1 MIELV
6 EVRTV
11 TGDLLSLPLEDVE
24 TGLLVV
30 DIDGLDP
37 VEVTISSSEFAS
49 MDGAQYQSSRRATRD
64 ITFKFRMEPDYL
76 LETVRD
82 LRKKLY
88 DYFMPKSSV
97 DLRFYLADGLIVD
110 ISGRV
115 KNFSAPLFTS
125 DPQATIVI
133 ECFNPD
139 FSENS
144 PVEISGETVS
154 STANTAIDYPG
165 TVQTGFVFTM
175 NVNRSLSEFSL
186 YLQTPDD
193 TISTIDFAANLEDG
207 DVLTISTVRGDKY
220 VKLNRAGVENSL
232 LYGMSS
238 QSTWPFLMPG
248 ENEIRVYSEGDPI
261 PYTVTY
267 TSRYGGL

>member
-1 MIELV
+1 
-6 EVRTV
+6 
-11 TGDLLSLPLEDVE
+11 
-24 TGLLVV
+24 
-30 DIDGLDP
+30 
-37 VEVTISSSEFAS
+37 
-49 MDGAQYQSSRRATRD
+49 
-64 ITFKFRMEPDYL
+64 
-76 LETVRD
+76 
-82 LRKKLY
+82 
-88 DYFMPKSSV
+88 
-97 DLRFYLADGLIVD
+97 LADGLIVD